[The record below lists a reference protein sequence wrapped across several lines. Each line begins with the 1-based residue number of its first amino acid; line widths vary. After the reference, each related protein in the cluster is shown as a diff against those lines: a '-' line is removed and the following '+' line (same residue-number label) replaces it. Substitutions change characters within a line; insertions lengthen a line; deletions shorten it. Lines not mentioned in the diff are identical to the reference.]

1 MYKNC
6 SILQKTRIMLRKFF
20 ITVLLLSAVAAAN
33 AQTGTWS
40 GKLDVQGTKI
50 SLVFHLD
57 DDNPTMDSPDEGVT
71 GIPVKLERKGAGG
84 IAVKIPAIGATFEGN
99 WIIKQIVGTFTQ
111 MGMSFPLT
119 LTPGENKP
127 KRPQTPKGPF
137 PYSTEEI
144 SFNNG
149 DIVLNG
155 TLTLPEGYTEA
166 TPALVMV
173 TGSGQQNRDE
183 ELFEHKPFAVIA
195 DALARAGIATLRY
208 DDRGFS
214 NFTGKI
220 QDCTTED
227 FKEDALAAV
236 NVLRERFDKVGVIGH
251 SEGGTIALMLAAE
264 QSADFIVSLAGMVVS
279 GAETLL
285 QQNKTALES
294 TGISKE
300 DIDTYCKVIR
310 EAFDVIVNGGQ
321 MPVIENYD
329 LPEALKQNFL
339 AVLREIQMPYMKRFL
354 SLDMRPLL
362 NSITCPVL
370 ALNGTKDVQVDASK
384 NLEALNYGLKNNEM
398 NKLVTVEGVNH
409 LFQHCKTGAVTEY
422 REIEETISPEVL
434 TVITTWLSQF
444 KQRLLRPDEAGVDGF
459 AAIDDDALTCAE
471 AVIYS
476 EEVCP
481 LGDFLSCSPSF
492 KRSLGHNLI
501 PESRIIHYAVVKRSQ
516 YSARIKA
523 VAYCT
528 ELRHS
533 QGHILS
539 ICDHTALACAV
550 LRKFRSGVSAG
561 RTYIEY

>member
-1 MYKNC
+1 MFRMYKNC

-71 GIPVKLERKGAGG
+71 GIPVKMERKGAGG

-444 KQRLLRPDEAGVDGF
+444 K
-459 AAIDDDALTCAE
+459 
-471 AVIYS
+471 
-476 EEVCP
+476 
-481 LGDFLSCSPSF
+481 
-492 KRSLGHNLI
+492 
-501 PESRIIHYAVVKRSQ
+501 
-516 YSARIKA
+516 
-523 VAYCT
+523 
-528 ELRHS
+528 
-533 QGHILS
+533 
-539 ICDHTALACAV
+539 
-550 LRKFRSGVSAG
+550 
-561 RTYIEY
+561 